1 MEYNFDNIN
10 EFFEDLMNRP
20 NAKVNML
27 RVYGA
32 YERECEENKKKQ
44 EIEDRY
50 KTSRG
55 RAVAHIINDDIV
67 IVEYS
72 EFNML
77 MGYFA
82 DVNKG
87 TSNYIWPTFEQAL
100 LCAVSIKL
108 TEREDATE
116 WMWKLVGGDRCGS
129 KI

>member
-1 MEYNFDNIN
+1 MTYTSDNIN
-10 EFFEDLMNRP
+10 EFFEDLMSKP
-20 NAKVNML
+20 NAKFNML

-32 YERECEENKKKQ
+32 YERECEENKRKQ

-55 RAVAHIINDDIV
+55 KAVAHIINDDIA

-82 DVNKG
+82 DVNKD

-108 TEREDATE
+108 TGCENATE
-116 WMWKLVGGDRCGS
+116 WMWKLVGGD
-129 KI
+129 